1 LLVQLS
7 DSHLFA
13 EAGWHA
19 AGHEHLRQPA
29 KVIELVRRNSRGST

>member
-13 EAGWHA
+13 EADTALLGMNTCDS
-19 AGHEHLRQPA
+19 LQR
-29 KVIELVRRNSRGST
+29 VIELVRRNSRGST